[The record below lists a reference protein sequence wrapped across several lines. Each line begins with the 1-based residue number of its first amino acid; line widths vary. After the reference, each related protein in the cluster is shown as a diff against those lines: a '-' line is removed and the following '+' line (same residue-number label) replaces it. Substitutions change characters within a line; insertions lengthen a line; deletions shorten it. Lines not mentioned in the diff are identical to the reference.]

1 MRPTPALMLEK
12 EDSDDTTSTSITARG
27 RATRMVRRC
36 PTLNLFINR
45 PHWKARNCCLFGG
58 QKTPP
63 GSTTS
68 AVESGTLA
76 SGRDSLAAVAAHR
89 SDERRVGEEGGCW
102 CAVYLCQDE

>member
-76 SGRDSLAAVAAHR
+76 SGRDSLAAVAAHALEIGR
-89 SDERRVGEEGGCW
+89 ASCREGREVPG
-102 CAVYLCQDE
+102 V